1 MEAKRLATQK
11 LYIYTCIHT
20 RMFGTLSL
28 YMILYVYVYVYV
40 YVHVYVYVYI
50 YMCVYLYVYKYK
62 HMCMSCIAHVA
73 ISIPKTCLSHYV
85 STCW

>member
-1 MEAKRLATQK
+1 MDQIASVLYGMRRPMEAKRLATQK

-40 YVHVYVYVYI
+40 YVHVYVYVCI
-50 YMCVYLYVYKYK
+50 YMCVYIYMYININICV
-62 HMCMSCIAHVA
+62 CHV
-73 ISIPKTCLSHYV
+73 
-85 STCW
+85 